1 MFLYSNSACTTPFDT
16 ACRETR
22 LRPVTRPGLFHPRCR
37 TALAAVLLLGCA
49 AVSWAQLPSLDDLPR
64 PATPPREVGPVVP
77 SKVLRWREEAKAAEY
92 GDSGQPRDAVRAAEL
107 YCRAARYGDAE
118 SQFSLAWMLTNSRG
132 VQRDEAQAAHLF
144 AAAAEQGYEQAKN
157 ILARMGTPQGPPPA
171 CLLQPE
177 EDAVAA
183 AAPPVKPSGRTTPAQ
198 RLPMPLAPP
207 PNAPPVIVRYV
218 NLVAPEYKLD
228 PALVLAFIATE
239 SNFDSQALSPK
250 GAMGLMQLMPGTAT
264 RFGVRN
270 AQDAVQNL
278 RGGMAYLRWLMA
290 YFQGDVSLVAAA
302 YNAGE
307 RAVERYLGVPPYAE
321 TRLYVLKIRAGF
333 GGQTL
338 HPFNADVAPPSPL
351 LSLMRRPW
359 MTRR

>member
-1 MFLYSNSACTTPFDT
+1 MKTPRQPTPFCQT
-16 ACRETR
+16 LLAIA
-22 LRPVTRPGLFHPRCR
+22 LLV
-37 TALAAVLLLGCA
+37 LAAA
-49 AVSWAQLPSLDDLPR
+49 SSAQVPTLEDLPR
-64 PATPPREVGPVVP
+64 PATPPPEIGPVVP
-77 SKVLRWREEAKAAEY
+77 AKVQGWRLEAIALEH
-92 GDSGQPRDAVRAAEL
+92 GDGQPRNPVRAAEL

-118 SQFSLAWMLTNSRG
+118 SQVNLAWMLTNSRG
-132 VQRDEAQAAHLF
+132 VARDEAQAAHLF
-144 AAAAEQGYEQAKN
+144 AAAAEQGFEQAKN
-157 ILARMGTPQGPPPA
+157 ILARMGAPQGPPPA

-177 EDAVAA
+177 EDAVASA
-183 AAPPVKPSGRTTPAQ
+183 AAPPKKPAGRGSAAQ
-198 RLPMPLAPP
+198 RLPLPIPP
-207 PNAPPVIVRYV
+207 PTNAPPVIVRFV
-218 NLVAPEYKLD
+218 QLVAPEYKLD

-250 GAMGLMQLMPGTAT
+250 GAMGLMQLMPDTAT

-270 AQDAVQNL
+270 AKDAVQNL

-290 YFQGDVSLVAAA
+290 YFQGDVTLVAAA

-338 HPFNADVAPPSPL
+338 HPFDAAAAQPTPLAP
-351 LSLMRRPW
+351 LMRKPW
-359 MTRR
+359 LQR